1 MRVYD
6 NTIVSKESRNLI
18 SAETNLI
25 RKFLEQRL
33 ELGTSHEDIIQQLGI
48 SQATYYRH
56 LQRIQKQDAE
66 KWEKVYLDSAK
77 YRAVQLLTDLQNCRN
92 LCIKIAMDEKEK
104 VSDRIEAYKTAAEAS
119 ANIFKLINEGP
130 TFGTSIGI
138 KQLSSSSYYDNNQ
151 ELNDNNKDTKQLT
164 DN

>member
-1 MRVYD
+1 MS
-6 NTIVSKESRNLI
+6 NKSRNLI

-56 LQRIQKQDAE
+56 LQRIQRQDAE

-92 LCIKIAMDEKEK
+92 LCLKIAMDEKEISK
-104 VSDRIEAYKTAAEAS
+104 DRIEAYKTACEAS
-119 ANIFKLINEGP
+119 ANIFKLVQEGP
-130 TFGTSIGI
+130 TFKTSI
-138 KQLSSSSYYDNNQ
+138 KQLSSYHNNNQ
-151 ELNDNNKDTKQLT
+151 ESINNDNNDTDTKQLR
-164 DN
+164 NN

>member
-1 MRVYD
+1 MS
-6 NTIVSKESRNLI
+6 NKSRNLI

-56 LQRIQKQDAE
+56 LQRIQRQDAE

-92 LCIKIAMDEKEK
+92 LCLKTATDEKER
-104 VSDRIEAYKTAAEAS
+104 STDRIEAYKTAAEAS
-119 ANIFKLINEGP
+119 ANIYKLVAEGP
-130 TFGTSIGI
+130 VFRVTV
-138 KQLSSSSYYDNNQ
+138 KQSKLPFDNNQ
-151 ELNDNNKDTKQLT
+151 ESINNSNNNKQLP
-164 DN
+164 N

>member
-1 MRVYD
+1 MS
-6 NTIVSKESRNLI
+6 NKSRNLI

-56 LQRIQKQDAE
+56 LQRIQRQDAE

-77 YRAVQLLTDLQNCRN
+77 YSSPITNRFT
-92 LCIKIAMDEKEK
+92 
-104 VSDRIEAYKTAAEAS
+104 
-119 ANIFKLINEGP
+119 KL
-130 TFGTSIGI
+130 S
-138 KQLSSSSYYDNNQ
+138 
-151 ELNDNNKDTKQLT
+151 
-164 DN
+164 

>member
-1 MRVYD
+1 MS
-6 NTIVSKESRNLI
+6 NKSRNLI

-56 LQRIQKQDAE
+56 LQRIQRQDAE

-92 LCIKIAMDEKEK
+92 LCLKIAMDEKEK
-104 VSDRIEAYKTAAEAS
+104 ATDRVEAYKTACEAS
-119 ANIFKLINEGP
+119 ANIFKLVNDGP
-130 TFGTSIGI
+130 TFKITVSQSKLPFDN
-138 KQLSSSSYYDNNQ
+138 KQ
-151 ELNDNNKDTKQLT
+151 ELT
-164 DN
+164 DNDSTNKQPPHN